1 MVEVFRNMFSELIEY
16 VSGDPH
22 YIIKVDAEVYA
33 GHICSCASSRF
44 SIVALSSRKM
54 VKSWEFSPT
63 FL

>member
-1 MVEVFRNMFSELIEY
+1 MVEVFSAPIEY

-22 YIIKVDAEVYA
+22 YITKVDTEVYA

-44 SIVALSSRKM
+44 SIVALGSRKM
-54 VKSWEFSPT
+54 VKRWEFSPT